1 MAVFPA
7 TALPVG
13 YRFRPTDEELIDHYL
28 RNKINRR
35 DKEVSVIREIDICK
49 QEPWDLPHL
58 SMIQSKDNDWF
69 FFCPKDR
76 KYQNG
81 QRLNR
86 ATLKGYWKATGR
98 DRTIKSRKGEIG
110 LKKTLVFYTGR
121 APNGKRTHW
130 VIHEYRATDK
140 SLDGTHPGQ
149 SSYVLCRL
157 FKKADLKKDEG
168 CEVDV
173 IPASPSEFKSSAD
186 DEQSE
191 SVTPNFGGSTGMQF
205 SSFES
210 GPSFDSEKAIDVA
223 PLPIDLHGNS
233 DVIEDNVMGTPFIQ
247 SSAELE
253 KMLAD
258 FYSPAEQTLD
268 SKIFSPSHSQSQ
280 SDLGNP
286 YEYSSFTGDIIN
298 HGQQNIPFQYGSNN
312 VTADITD
319 FLNSVLIDPED
330 QGYEQSFSK
339 SLFESPKYINVLQLV
354 NESNP
359 SCESED
365 EVCSD
370 QVIEENSKQNGS
382 GSGVVLITRQNLN
395 QPTVHNLTDHG
406 TAPKRIRLQKKI
418 QVGPVYRSLH
428 KKSSDCKMMNCKPD
442 STEDNNKVAEVPDE
456 LKKSSSKESNK
467 SSSKES
473 NKSSSGTT
481 CNKVLVA
488 ISLTTVLVAI
498 LGYFVF

>member
-98 DRTIKSRKGEIG
+98 DRTIKSGKGEIG
-110 LKKTLVFYTGR
+110 LKKTLVFYSGR

-157 FKKADLKKDEG
+157 FKKADLKKDEV
-168 CEVDV
+168 CEVDET
-173 IPASPSEFKSSAD
+173 PSPPSEFKSSAE

-205 SSFES
+205 PSFES
-210 GPSFDSEKAIDVA
+210 DPTFDSEKAIDVA
-223 PLPIDLHGNS
+223 PLPVDLHGNS
-233 DVIEDNVMGTPFIQ
+233 SVANEIEDNVMGTPSIQ
-247 SSAELE
+247 PNAELE

-258 FYSPAEQTLD
+258 FYSPAQQTLD
-268 SKIFSPSHSQSQ
+268 YKIFSPSNSQIQ
-280 SDLGNP
+280 SELGNP
-286 YEYSSFTGDIIN
+286 YEYGFFTGDIIN
-298 HGQQNIPFQYGSNN
+298 NGQQNIPFQYGSNN

-330 QGYEQSFSK
+330 QGFEQSFSK
-339 SLFESPKYINVLQLV
+339 STLQSPKYINVLQSV

-370 QVIEENSKQNGS
+370 QVIEENSKQNGF
-382 GSGVVLITRQNLN
+382 GSGIAMITRRNFN
-395 QPTVHNLTDHG
+395 QPTVQNLTDHG
-406 TAPKRIRLQKKI
+406 TAPKRIRLQKKL
-418 QVGPVYRSLH
+418 QVGPVYHSLH
-428 KKSSDCKMMNCKPD
+428 KKSSDCKMTNYEPD
-442 STEDNNKVAEVPDE
+442 STEDNKVAEVHNPDE
-456 LKKSSSKESNK
+456 LKKLSSE
-467 SSSKES
+467 ES

-481 CNKVLVA
+481 CNKLLMA
-488 ISLTTVLVAI
+488 ISLTTVLISI